1 VECIPLLLASNAA
14 CAAGL
19 AVVVAALVVIVRR
32 PAFANRAWLV
42 VLLKLVAPPLVA
54 VPVVWHTAAHE
65 AANVPQTEEYSP
77 AIVAPPIELPD
88 VEAIEP
94 DPATAALP
102 DAAAVVVVPPEPP
115 ADAPNDAAEAVP
127 VRRWLGFA
135 WLAGALGYWSLV
147 AVRVVRF
154 RRVLR
159 DAEPVP
165 GDVLP
170 AMLAAQVGLRRW
182 PAVAFVPW
190 DVSPMV
196 WAVFGRP
203 RVLLPRRLW
212 AALSPE
218 QREAVLAHELAH
230 LARGDHWVRRLELL
244 VLGAY
249 WWFPVAWLAVREL
262 RRAEEACCDAWAVC
276 AAPGRAGAYAEALVE
291 AVAFVSRPG
300 RVPLASGGAARLSQ
314 LKRRLTM
321 ILRNPPSP
329 RLRWPA
335 ALAVAA
341 LAVAA
346 LPWSP
351 TLADDK
357 PRVADEPRD
366 PPRRPPDPR
375 PGRVAIWEVASPPNR
390 ENANQ
395 LKDELELLVA
405 QRETKQ
411 AMVRVA
417 EADLKIATIKLSN
430 TARLAQQNVV
440 SQQEVNLVRNAAA
453 SAEAQLAVRKGELKE
468 QDVKIAQ
475 AKRRL
480 EHATAAR
487 LAPPT
492 ETRQLRPDLP
502 SVGRRKGGRNSVP
515 SVGGPQPRPSES
527 LGDELKRLQAGLA
540 TITAHQAQ
548 LKEQFQQVKA
558 HMEHLKVAE
567 VALSEQATKLRAAQ
581 QKVIDAL
588 KAKEP
593 DSRKP

>member
-19 AVVVAALVVIVRR
+19 AVVVALLAAFVQR

-54 VPVVWHTAAHE
+54 VPLVWHAAARE
-65 AANVPQTEEYSP
+65 TISVPQSEEPLP

-88 VEAIEP
+88 MEAIEP
-94 DPATAALP
+94 EPAAAALP
-102 DAAAVVVVPPEPP
+102 DAAALVVVSPDPP
-115 ADAPNDAAEAVP
+115 AGVPSESAEAVP
-127 VRRWLGFA
+127 VWRWLGFA
-135 WLAGALGYWSLV
+135 WLAGALGYWALV

-165 GDVLP
+165 GGALP
-170 AMLAAQVGLRRW
+170 AALAAQVGLRRL
-182 PAVAFVPW
+182 PVIAFVPW
-190 DVSPMV
+190 DISPMV

-262 RRAEEACCDAWAVC
+262 RRAEEACCDAWAVR

-300 RVPLASGGAARLSQ
+300 RVPLASGGAARVSQ

-351 TLADDK
+351 TLADDT
-357 PRVADEPRD
+357 PRD
-366 PPRRPPDPR
+366 PPQPPTRTAQPLPTRDPV
-375 PGRVAIWEVASPPNR
+375 RVVEAIPVGKPVRVVQVDQPFAVHFTSES
-390 ENANQ
+390 ANQ

-411 AMVRVA
+411 AMVRAA
-417 EADLKIATIKLSN
+417 EAALKTATVKLAN
-430 TARLAQQNVV
+430 TTHLAGQNVV
-440 SQQEVNLVRNAAA
+440 SQQEVDLYRNAAA

-480 EHATAAR
+480 ERATTAR
-487 LAPPT
+487 LVRPT
-492 ETRQLRPDLP
+492 ETRQTRPDPPRLTDTETTTV
-502 SVGRRKGGRNSVP
+502 SEISKRIQTQMEAIARQQQQLVERRQRA
-515 SVGGPQPRPSES
+515 QITLES
-527 LGDELKRLQAGLA
+527 LKVEEAALKDQ
-540 TITAHQAQ
+540 
-548 LKEQFQQVKA
+548 
-558 HMEHLKVAE
+558 M
-567 VALSEQATKLRAAQ
+567 TKLQAAQ
-581 QKVIDAL
+581 QKIRDAL
-588 KAKEP
+588 KAKGP
-593 DSRKP
+593 DLRKP